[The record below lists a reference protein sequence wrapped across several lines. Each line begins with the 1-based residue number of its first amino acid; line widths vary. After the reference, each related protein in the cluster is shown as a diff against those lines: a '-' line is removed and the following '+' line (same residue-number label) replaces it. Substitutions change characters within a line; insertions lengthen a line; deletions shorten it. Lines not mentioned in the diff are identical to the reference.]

1 MSDSHSLLDRLRRFR
16 FASSGRPPFVDA
28 LARTTGWSPVT
39 SQRVVEEYRRFL
51 WLAGTATEV
60 VSPSPAVDRA
70 WHLHLLDTR
79 SYWDELCA
87 TVLQRPLH
95 HEAGDGSL
103 VARRQLKLAYERT
116 WTAYRAAFGD
126 PPADLWPDP
135 DEPEPPPTL
144 HVQRSGGIARRL
156 PWIAL
161 AGLPCLAL
169 IPALPWRR
177 LLAAWLGVPELVGYL
192 VPGVL
197 LGMLLMWQAARRR
210 REDNRLPEIASP
222 DLVALDRHDIGYLA
236 RGPRG
241 AIEVAVTELVA
252 AGEFEPD
259 ATGLRARRSP
269 AEPRDAAKSPRAS
282 NPLRTLVRA
291 AIARRPDA
299 ALADQLP
306 SSSRVQTLLEPDLA
320 AANLLVPEHRHARLD
335 RFTAV
340 ACLALGV
347 LFGIKVVLSPD
358 GSAMKIGAA
367 LLPLFALVALVSCL
381 GTTTP
386 GARARSIVTRLRA
399 AFTLP
404 DGRTRAADDYADLV
418 ARFGPDSLRG
428 STLDDLATLLAPP
441 LSDGSGCGGCGG

>member
-1 MSDSHSLLDRLRRFR
+1 MSDSDSLLDRLRRFR
-16 FASSGRPPFVDA
+16 FASAGRPPFADA
-28 LARTTGWSPVT
+28 LARATGWSAVV

-87 TVLQRPLH
+87 RVLQRPLH
-95 HEAGDGSL
+95 HEASDGSL
-103 VARRQLKLAYERT
+103 VARRQLKLAYART

-135 DEPEPPPTL
+135 DEPQPPPISR
-144 HVQRSGGIARRL
+144 VRRSAAIMGHL

-161 AGLPCLAL
+161 GALPCLAL

-177 LLAAWLGVPELVGYL
+177 LVAAWLGAPALVGYL

-197 LGMLLMWQAARRR
+197 LAALLMWQAARRR
-210 REDNRLPEIASP
+210 RADNRLPAIASP

-252 AGEFEPD
+252 AGELVPD
-259 ATGLRARRSP
+259 ARGLRETRSP
-269 AEPRDAAKSPRAS
+269 AQLPQRS
-282 NPLRTLVRA
+282 NPLRSLVRA

-306 SSSRVQTLLEPDLA
+306 PQSRVQTLLEPDLA
-320 AANLLVPEHRHARLD
+320 AANLLVPQERHTLVD
-335 RFTAV
+335 RFTGV

-347 LFGIKVVLSPD
+347 LFGIKVVLSPN
-358 GSAMKIGAA
+358 GSPMKIGAA
-367 LLPLFALVALVSCL
+367 LIPLFALTALAASL

-399 AFTLP
+399 AFALP
-404 DGRTRAADDYADLV
+404 DGRTRAADDYAELV
-418 ARFGPDSLRG
+418 ARFGPDALRG
-428 STLDDLATLLAPP
+428 SSLDDLATLLAPP
-441 LSDGSGCGGCGG
+441 QSESPGCGGCGG